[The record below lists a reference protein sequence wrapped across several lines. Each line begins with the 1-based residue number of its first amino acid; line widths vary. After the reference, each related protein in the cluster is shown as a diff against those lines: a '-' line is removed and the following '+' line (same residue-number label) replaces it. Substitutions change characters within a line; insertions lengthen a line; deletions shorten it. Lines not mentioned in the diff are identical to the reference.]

1 MIIGLCDDNG
11 WHFDDNVYRIVGVV
25 IQDSLSSRS
34 CKFDVSNGVSSMFE
48 INCEI
53 SYP

>member
-1 MIIGLCDDNG
+1 MIGLCDDHG

-34 CKFDVSNGVSSMFE
+34 CKFDVSNGVYSMFE
-48 INCEI
+48 INCERA
-53 SYP
+53 YP